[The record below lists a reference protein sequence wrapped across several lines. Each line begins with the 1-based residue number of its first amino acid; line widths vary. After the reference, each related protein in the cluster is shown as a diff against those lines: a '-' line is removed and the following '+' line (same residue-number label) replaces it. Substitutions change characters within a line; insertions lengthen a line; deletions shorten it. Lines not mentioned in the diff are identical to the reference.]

1 MSLVPWPKLIPVNRI
16 DRLTAMI
23 LMLQG
28 RRVVTAEQ
36 IGEHFE
42 ISVRT
47 VYRDIAALG
56 EAGVPIAAEAGVGYS
71 LMRGYHMPP
80 VQFTEE
86 EAVALFMSGELADK
100 FGDESLKT
108 AVRAAMLK
116 VRAVLPTERKDYLG
130 KLGDAVG
137 IMGALPESE
146 DDKAVLMPVQEAVV
160 RRRCLTLEY
169 DTGGRGE
176 VCERVVEPMGVV
188 FYGRRWHLLAWCR
201 LREDVR
207 DFRLDRMRRFEVLAE
222 TFEPR
227 DDFSMMRYL
236 HGEADPSDLIPIT
249 IECEPW
255 VLDRVLAELP
265 AQLAER
271 EPLAEGRMR
280 VKGLAYNL
288 DWLSGWLLGLG
299 TAVSVVAPP
308 ELREKMALS
317 ARNLASHHEKSPP
330 DEGS

>member
-1 MSLVPWPKLIPVNRI
+1 MNRI

-71 LMRGYHMPP
+71 LMRSYHMPP

-86 EAVALFMSGELADK
+86 EAAALFMSGELADQ
-100 FGDESLKT
+100 FGDESLKL
-108 AVRAAMLK
+108 AVRGAMLK
-116 VRAVLPTERKDYLG
+116 VRAALPVERRDYVG
-130 KLGDAVG
+130 KLGEAIGV
-137 IMGALPESE
+137 MGALPESGE
-146 DDKAVLMPVQEAVV
+146 DKAALMPVQEAVV
-160 RRRCLTLEY
+160 RRRCLALEY

-176 VCERVVEPMGVV
+176 LHERVVEPLGVV
-188 FYGRRWHLLAWCR
+188 FYGRRWHLLGWCR
-201 LREDVR
+201 WREEVR
-207 DFRLDRMRRFEVLAE
+207 DFRLDRMRRCEVLAE

-227 DDFSMMRYL
+227 DDFSMMQYMHRS
-236 HGEADPSDLIPIT
+236 GSSEELIPVTIT
-249 IECEPW
+249 CDPW

-265 AQLAER
+265 AQLVER
-271 EPLAEGRMR
+271 ESLPDGCTRI
-280 VKGLAYNL
+280 KGLAYSL
-288 DWLSGWLLGLG
+288 SWLSGWMLGLG
-299 TAVSVVAPP
+299 TAARAIEPP
-308 ELREKMALS
+308 ELCEKLAAS
-317 ARNLASHHEKSPP
+317 ARALADHHEKKAVGEPS
-330 DEGS
+330 

>member
-1 MSLVPWPKLIPVNRI
+1 MNRI

-28 RRVVTAEQ
+28 RRLVTAEQ
-36 IGEHFE
+36 IGEHFG

-56 EAGVPIAAEAGVGYS
+56 EAGVPIMAEAGVGYS

-86 EAVALFMSGELADK
+86 EAAALFMSGELADK
-100 FGDESLKT
+100 FGDDSLKT
-108 AVRAAMLK
+108 AVRGAMLK
-116 VRAVLPTERKDYLG
+116 VRAVLPAERKDYLG

-137 IMGALPESE
+137 VMGALPESSE
-146 DDKAVLMPVQEAVV
+146 ETAALMPVQEAVV
-160 RRRCLTLEY
+160 RRRCLVLEY

-176 VCERVVEPMGVV
+176 VSERVVEPLGVV
-188 FYGRRWHLLAWCR
+188 FYARRWHLLAWCR
-201 LREDVR
+201 WREEVR
-207 DFRLDRMRRFEVLAE
+207 DFRLDRMRKCKVTAE

-227 DDFSMMRYL
+227 EDFSVMRYL
-236 HGEADPSDLIPIT
+236 DCEADAGDLIPMT

-265 AQLAER
+265 ARMVER
-271 EPLAEGRMR
+271 ELLPEGRTR
-280 VKGLAYNL
+280 IRGLAYSL
-288 DWLSGWLLGLG
+288 GWLTGWMLGLG
-299 TAVSVVAPP
+299 TAASVIAPP
-308 ELREKMALS
+308 ELCEEMAKS
-317 ARNLASHHEKSPP
+317 ARALASHHEKSTKAKP
-330 DEGS
+330 S